1 MVDIEVI
8 EIKLIDG
15 DGPLKAFATVK
26 AGDWITRSWRII
38 QRKGEK
44 IWVQE
49 PQLRWRNNNGE
60 LRYQSLLS
68 VPAELRQEIEFA
80 ILSAWKKGKGN
91 EKGKENQEE

>member
-8 EIKLIDG
+8 EIKVIDN

-26 AGDWITRSWRII
+26 AGEWITRSWRII

-68 VPAELRQEIEFA
+68 IPAELRQKIEIA
-80 ILSAWKKGKGN
+80 ILFAWEREKLN
-91 EKGKENQEE
+91 EKGKEE